1 MQFKVPQFIDVEDK
15 IFGPLTFKQFIYLA
29 GGAALCFIAWKLL
42 PLVIAIIFIIPVAG
56 ISFALTFV
64 RINNKP
70 FINIMESFFKYSAGT
85 KLYVWK
91 KEQKVIKKDEPSISQ
106 NSSNLNT
113 GYVPK
118 LSGSKLKDLA
128 WSLDVLDANQK

>member
-29 GGAALCFIAWKLL
+29 GGVALCFIIWKIF
-42 PLVIAIIFIIPVAG
+42 PVIIALIFIGPVAALT
-56 ISFALTFV
+56 FALTFV

-70 FINIMESFFKYSAGT
+70 FINILESFFRYSSGT

-91 KEQKVIKKDEPSISQ
+91 KEPKAPGKDDDEIKA
-106 NSSNLNT
+106 SNETDPYL
-113 GYVPK
+113 PK

-128 WSLDVLDANQK
+128 WSLDVLDANKK

>member
-29 GGAALCFIAWKLL
+29 GGVALCFILWKIF
-42 PLVIAIIFIIPVAG
+42 PVIIALIFIGPVAALT
-56 ISFALTFV
+56 FALTFI

-70 FINIMESFFKYSAGT
+70 FINILESFFRYSAGT

-91 KEQKVIKKDEPSISQ
+91 KEPKVPNKNSVEIKESVDTDPY
-106 NSSNLNT
+106 L
-113 GYVPK
+113 PK

-128 WSLDVLDANQK
+128 WSLDVLDANKK